1 MVRIR
6 FKHLIPWAVALL
18 RYRTGIINW
27 RVEKLKKI
35 GQKDKKNFDDVWGP
49 SSKELH

>member
-1 MVRIR
+1 MARIR

-18 RYRTGIINW
+18 RYRAGIINW
-27 RVEKLKKI
+27 SVEKFQKI
-35 GQKDKKNFDDVWGP
+35 GQKDEKNFDNAWGP